1 MQRIRTITL
10 TACALGMALA
20 ASVEAQFRSAVPVR
34 SSRPEPKIEIAAFGG
49 YAFGGRLDARVDNTL
64 GRLEIAD
71 QGSYGMTFSFRV
83 RPGVVSEFLYV
94 RQPTTLYFKPLN
106 TGVRD
111 ELFPM
116 HVAYY
121 QLNGLYEFPKGALRP
136 FAGVG
141 LGLVHFNPK
150 QALTSSE
157 WRMAA
162 NFSVGFRA
170 FVNERIGIRGQFHG
184 LLPFQFSGGGIFCGG
199 GGCSVG
205 LSGGTAIIQGM
216 VSGGLVVA
224 L

>member
-1 MQRIRTITL
+1 VFGL
-10 TACALGMALA
+10 VFAPA
-20 ASVEAQFRSAVPVR
+20 ADAQFRSAVPVR
-34 SSRPEPKIEIAAFGG
+34 STPSEPKMEIAVFGG
-49 YAFGGRLDARVDNTL
+49 YTFGGGLDAVVNNTA

-71 QGSYGMTFSFRV
+71 QGSYGMAFSFRV
-83 RPGVVSEFLYV
+83 RPGMVTEFLYV
-94 RQPTTLYFKPLN
+94 RQPTTLFFQPF
-106 TGVRD
+106 TGARQ
-111 ELFPM
+111 ELYPM

-121 QLNGLYEFPKGALRP
+121 QLGGLYEFPRGGIRP

-141 LGLVHFNPK
+141 LGVVHFNPK

-170 FVNERIGIRGQFHG
+170 FVNERLGIRGQFHG
-184 LLPFQFSGGGIFCGG
+184 LLPFQFSSGGIFCGG

-205 LSGGTAIIQGM
+205 VSGGSAIFQGM
-216 VSGGLVVA
+216 VSGGIVVA